1 VAAGSVL
8 VRKMLIS
15 AGRSCLFVVDMQ
27 SRLLP
32 AMYDTTAV
40 VRNCAILVRAAR
52 RLDVPVLAVELNPK
66 GIGQTVEAV
75 AELLPDG
82 AMMQK
87 IHFSSHAEPEIRS
100 RVAGT
105 GRRQLVV
112 AGMEAHVCVMQT
124 ALDFAAAGYET
135 FVVADAT
142 ASRTRENRAAGLARL
157 RDNGVGIVT
166 TEMVVFEWLHR
177 ADAPAFR
184 ELLQL
189 IK

>member
-1 VAAGSVL
+1 
-8 VRKMLIS
+8 MLIS
-15 AGRSCLFVVDMQ
+15 AAHSCLFVVDMQ

-32 AMYDTTAV
+32 AMYDSELL
-40 VRNCAILVRAAR
+40 VRNCGILLQAAA
-52 RLDVPVLAVELNPK
+52 RLDVPVLAVELNPN
-66 GIGQTVEAV
+66 GIGETVEVV
-75 AELLPDG
+75 AGLLPDG
-82 AMMQK
+82 ATMEK
-87 IHFSSHAEPEIRS
+87 IHFSSHKEPEIRD
-100 RVAGT
+100 RVAAT

-124 ALDFAAAGYET
+124 ALDFEAAGYET

-142 ASRTRENRAAGLARL
+142 ASRTRDNHAAGLARL

-184 ELLQL
+184 ELLRL